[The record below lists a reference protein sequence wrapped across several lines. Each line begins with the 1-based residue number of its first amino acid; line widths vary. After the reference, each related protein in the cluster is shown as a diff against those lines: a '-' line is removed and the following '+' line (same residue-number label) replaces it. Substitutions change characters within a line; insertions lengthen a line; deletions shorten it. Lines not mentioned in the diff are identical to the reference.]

1 MRRALSLTI
10 GALALAAL
18 IVVCRSRSEPPSE
31 PDGVRVEIRPENTAR
46 DTARDK
52 TTLAVLHVKRGAI
65 ELIASADK
73 PFPCP
78 RARAL
83 EGRTARYQL
92 EDAASGALLEE
103 GPLDLPPLCDCSLG
117 RDHADG
123 CVVVPHE
130 AIVRL
135 KLRRLAARERLRL
148 RGAGGEDLGAFLL
161 TP

>member
-1 MRRALSLTI
+1 MKRALSLAI

-18 IVVCRSRSEPPSE
+18 IVVCRSRSEPKS
-31 PDGVRVEIRPENTAR
+31 DTDAVHEIRTESA
-46 DTARDK
+46 AVDK
-52 TTLAVLHVKRGAI
+52 TTLVVLQAKKGAV

-78 RARAL
+78 RARAP
-83 EGRTARYQL
+83 EGRTARYRL
-92 EDAASGALLEE
+92 EDAASGALLDE
-103 GPLDLPPLCDCSLG
+103 GQLDLPPLCDCALG
-117 RDHADG
+117 RDHAAG

-135 KLRRLAARERLRL
+135 KLPRLASSERLCL
-148 RGAGGEDLGAFLL
+148 RGARGEDLGAFLL